1 MKLPN
6 SVSILLG
13 VVLVAALTALA
24 GELPTT
30 AEGWL
35 PLAAAAIVGG
45 VAKAVQVWLDAQ
57 RDTAR
62 MAAQPRSKLRHW
74 LIG

>member
-62 MAAQPRSKLRHW
+62 MAAERPSKLRLW
-74 LIG
+74 LTG